1 MRKIKIATLASTMPT
16 GGAEIV
22 TLNLF
27 SHLDRNRFETEFY
40 FLKGF
45 GAIGEKLLRS
55 GGKGYERLQHHRID
69 PVVCC
74 RLAKRLRSFSPD
86 ILYML
91 SCHRNAMFWGA
102 LCSSLT
108 CRCKRIIAV
117 HHTPTVN
124 GDRNFALLDRLF
136 LPSTSAIV
144 AVSPS
149 HARSLQFVERIDP
162 RRIVVI
168 ENGIDQRRY
177 EIVDL
182 TRVERLRAELMIG
195 AEDKVVIMV
204 AALRPHK
211 GHETLLLAADK
222 LVRAGHNFKFVIVG
236 DGPRMEELNHMTIE
250 LGLQE
255 HVVFLGERH
264 DIPELLRLSDISVLP
279 SPKETLP
286 LFILESMAAGVPVIA
301 TPVGSVP
308 DIIENDVNGKLV
320 SPGDPDMLAE
330 AIQRLARGAE
340 YVDTIVSNAKTTIR
354 DKYTLDRTLRKYEG
368 LFERLCLDCANRP
381 VPQRK
386 QD

>member
-1 MRKIKIATLASTMPT
+1 MPT
-16 GGAEIV
+16 GGAEIL

-108 CRCKRIIAV
+108 SRCKRIIAV
-117 HHTPTVN
+117 HHTPTVG

-149 HARSLQFVERIDP
+149 HARSLQSVERVDSK
-162 RRIVVI
+162 RIVVI

-177 EIVDL
+177 EAVDL
-182 TRVERLRAELMIG
+182 TQVERLRSELMIG

-222 LVRAGHNFKFVIVG
+222 FVRAGHNFKFLIVG
-236 DGPRMEELNHMTIE
+236 DGPRMEELYHLTIE
-250 LGLQE
+250 LGLQN
-255 HVVFLGERH
+255 HVLFLGERH

-308 DIIENDVNGKLV
+308 DMIKNNVNGKLIK
-320 SPGDPDMLAE
+320 PGDPHVLVQ
-330 AIQRLARGAE
+330 AIMEL
-340 YVDTIVSNAKTTIR
+340 VDNKELSTQMAVNAKRSVSERYALETMVSN
-354 DKYTLDRTLRKYEG
+354 YET
-368 LFERLCLDCANRP
+368 LFERIGHDA
-381 VPQRK
+381 
-386 QD
+386 

>member
-1 MRKIKIATLASTMPT
+1 MPT

-236 DGPRMEELNHMTIE
+236 DGPRMEELNHMTIQ
-250 LGLQE
+250 LGLQN
-255 HVVFLGERH
+255 HVLFLGERH

-308 DIIENDVNGKLV
+308 DIIANNVNGKLV
-320 SPGDPDMLAE
+320 NPGDSDMLAE
-330 AIQRLARGAE
+330 AVRETLDNKELSLQLVANAQH
-340 YVDTIVSNAKTTIR
+340 VVSER
-354 DKYTLDRTLRKYEG
+354 YTLHRMIFSYET
-368 LFERLCLDCANRP
+368 LFEKIAGDA
-381 VPQRK
+381 RK
-386 QD
+386 DIGLSSDDPL